1 MALLPAISSSSSIN
15 RFHQKHA
22 ETNLNSSVCV
32 KTQKFGKTKI
42 YMICSTAFTTQGT
55 VGPFHVENAPRRFC
69 KSALNS
75 SHRSAALVDSSH
87 NTMKDLNNLES
98 QLQEL
103 FNEVKLLIK
112 SGKRN
117 DAMDLLQAN
126 YDAVKEQI
134 DAGAKGIEEAAMLD
148 IIALGYVALGDLKFV
163 FSLLFKLREIVG
175 DLKNN
180 EPLLDSVLMHMGS
193 MYSTTGKYE
202 ESILMY
208 QRAVQILEDVHGKNS
223 TLLITPLMGI
233 AKALGS
239 LGRAPEAVESYHR
252 AIAILEVSRGFECK
266 DLMVPLFSLGN
277 LLMKKGQAEDAESCF
292 SRVLDICKKSY
303 GENDGRVGMA
313 MCSLAHVKC
322 AKGNVDEAI
331 RLYRDALQVI
341 EDSKY
346 TAVDDN
352 IMEKIRI
359 DLAELLHVV
368 GRGKEGRK
376 LLEDCLV
383 IAEKYKGQEHP
394 SSVTHL
400 LNLATSYSRSKNF
413 VEAER
418 LLRTSLRIMMKT
430 VGPKD
435 QSVTF
440 PMLHLAITLYH
451 LKQDEEAERLVLEAL
466 YIREEAFGKESLLV
480 GEALDCLVSIQTR
493 LGKDDDELLE
503 LLKRV
508 LKIQEK
514 EFGYESEEVLETLK
528 KIVFYLDKLGRTDE
542 KFPLQRRLSVLK
554 TKYKNLVRQ

>member
-1 MALLPAISSSSSIN
+1 MAEQANLSLSSHSYSNLLSRRPPPSI
-15 RFHQKHA
+15 

-42 YMICSTAFTTQGT
+42 CMIPSIAFASQGT
-55 VGPFHVENAPRRFC
+55 VGQFHVENAPR
-69 KSALNS
+69 
-75 SHRSAALVDSSH
+75 RSAALVDSSH
-87 NTMKDLNNLES
+87 NTRKDLNNLES

-126 YDAVKEQI
+126 YDVVKEQI
-134 DAGAKGIEEAAMLD
+134 DAGAKRIEEAVMLD
-148 IIALGYVALGDLKFV
+148 IIALGYMAVGDLKSV
-163 FSLLFKLREIVG
+163 FSLLNKLREIVA

-180 EPLLDSVLMHMGS
+180 VPILDSVFLHMGS
-193 MYSTTGKYE
+193 MYTTLGKYE

-208 QRAVQILEDVHGKNS
+208 QRAVQILEAVHGKNS
-223 TLLITPLMGI
+223 TLLITPLMGT
-233 AKALGS
+233 AKALGY
-239 LGRAPEAVESYHR
+239 LGRATEAHR
-252 AIAILEVSRGFECK
+252 AISILEVSRGFDCK
-266 DLMVPLFSLGN
+266 DLTVPLFSLGN
-277 LLMKKGQAEDAESCF
+277 LLIKEGQAEDAESCF
-292 SRVLDICKKSY
+292 SRVLYIYKKLY

-331 RLYRDALQVI
+331 HLYRDALQVI
-341 EDSKY
+341 DDSKY
-346 TAVDDN
+346 MALDDN
-352 IMEKIRI
+352 IMEKRRI

-368 GRGKEGRK
+368 GRGKEGGK

-383 IAEKYKGQEHP
+383 IAEKHKGQEHP

-413 VEAER
+413 AEAER
-418 LLRTSLRIMMKT
+418 LLRTSLRTMMKT

-435 QSVTF
+435 QSITF
-440 PMLHLAITLYH
+440 PMLHLAITLHHLNERKLKDWASRLCTSVKRH
-451 LKQDEEAERLVLEAL
+451 LKKNLFQLARL
-466 YIREEAFGKESLLV
+466 RK
-480 GEALDCLVSIQTR
+480 
-493 LGKDDDELLE
+493 DDELLE

-508 LKIQEK
+508 LKTQEK
-514 EFGYESEEVLETLK
+514 EYGHESEEVLETLK
-528 KIVFYLDKLGRTDE
+528 KIVFYLDKLGRKDE
-542 KFPLQRRLSVLK
+542 KFPLKRRLSVLK